1 MHLDQNLQIIEGL
14 LSINITYQESI
25 KINETG
31 IRMQN
36 AGEIGKAFADFTVA

>member
-1 MHLDQNLQIIEGL
+1 MHLDQNLQIIEGF

-25 KINETG
+25 NLNEAGT
-31 IRMQN
+31 RMQN